1 MGSILYDIYNY
12 LHVRKQGSFW
22 FVYVVDNFDWWVNG
36 KTKTFRKQKSIKY
49 WWTKANCHQSW
60 KTFDLSISFLNFVV
74 YLNFLFWAL
83 YVKIK
88 RKGNQK
94 KLSTFFLILYQHVLL
109 LETLFHINNWLQ
121 LQIIT
126 THYLKCSANKT
137 IIF

>member
-1 MGSILYDIYNY
+1 MEKPKRLENKKVLNTDERRQIAINHEKRLTCQY
-12 LHVRKQGSFW
+12 LF
-22 FVYVVDNFDWWVNG
+22 F
-36 KTKTFRKQKSIKY
+36 
-49 WWTKANCHQSW
+49 
-60 KTFDLSISFLNFVV
+60 NFVV
-74 YLNFLFWAL
+74 YLNFVFWAL

-126 THYLKCSANKT
+126 THYLKCSANKK

>member
-1 MGSILYDIYNY
+1 MEKPKRLENKKVLNTDERRQIAINHEKRLTCRY
-12 LHVRKQGSFW
+12 LF
-22 FVYVVDNFDWWVNG
+22 F
-36 KTKTFRKQKSIKY
+36 
-49 WWTKANCHQSW
+49 
-60 KTFDLSISFLNFVV
+60 NFVV
-74 YLNFLFWAL
+74 YLNFVFWAL

>member
-1 MGSILYDIYNY
+1 MIYIY

-49 WWTKANCHQSW
+49 WWTKADCHQSW

-74 YLNFLFWAL
+74 YLNFVFWAL

-88 RKGNQK
+88 RKGNHK
-94 KLSTFFLILYQHVLL
+94 KLSTFVFNSLPTCTFTWNFISYQQLAAAANNNNP
-109 LETLFHINNWLQ
+109 LF
-121 LQIIT
+121 
-126 THYLKCSANKT
+126 KVFC
-137 IIF
+137 